1 MASVISLPGYAN
13 LVSMKDGEV
22 VLAFDGLRY
31 DRMDVV
37 PTALLTLKDCPA
49 PPCTAG
55 AYVAHYMTRQFGA
68 DQHGWPVLAQEFV
81 FGEAPPLPPSQ

>member
-1 MASVISLPGYAN
+1 
-13 LVSMKDGEV
+13 MKDGEV

-31 DRMDVV
+31 GRMDVV

-55 AYVAHYMTRQFGA
+55 AYVEHCMTRQFGT
-68 DQHGWPVLAQEFV
+68 DRHGWPALAKEFV
-81 FGEAPPLPPSQ
+81 PGEP